1 MKTIEGDLTATTAR
15 FAIVAGRFNGF
26 VVESLVGAA
35 VEFLWLHWV
44 DVMSIYIFIL
54 NLR

>member
-26 VVESLVGAA
+26 VVESMVSAAADTPRRPGVDDNNITLV
-35 VEFLWLHWV
+35 
-44 DVMSIYIFIL
+44 
-54 NLR
+54 